1 MVFTFFL
8 TMIFET
14 LKLYKYLQNILGF
27 YLLAHQATSIY
38 YCLSLYKE
46 RFTELW
52 ERGIKGG
59 GALIRA

>member
-1 MVFTFFL
+1 
-8 TMIFET
+8 MIFET